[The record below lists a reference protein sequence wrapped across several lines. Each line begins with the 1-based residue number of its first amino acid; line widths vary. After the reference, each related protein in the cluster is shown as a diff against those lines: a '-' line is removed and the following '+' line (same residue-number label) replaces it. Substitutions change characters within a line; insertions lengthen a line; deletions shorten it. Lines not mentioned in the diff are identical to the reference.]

1 VSRLRTLA
9 GALIWLAVI
18 VVIAF
23 GAVGIVAGMDHPPG
37 SDGRPDV
44 TAAGDAAVTP
54 MLDAANGDLAALA
67 DQVEALGTQ
76 ARGALAALN
85 SADPATGE
93 AAIAAG
99 DKLVADVTARTAALR
114 HELAAVPYIDTPTAG
129 LEVSNAVVERH
140 DRLVAALDATQGLDF
155 AWARLTIG
163 AVAATKMSELLA
175 THDSLV
181 GKAADSGVHAKYS
194 AALKLL
200 AQASAQLDSA
210 KVIRDQLVET
220 VDVSVL
226 DEWISRNATYDTALG
241 NLYKEIAKV
250 RGRVT
255 AATRAAVK
263 AEAAARA
270 MLPPDTRGLVV
281 IMADIGRGGMNGAV
295 ITIEEAKGK
304 LSDALD
310 ATAPSSGA
318 PSDSSG
324 PGDTPVA
331 TDSPPPS
338 GAP

>member
-1 VSRLRTLA
+1 MRRLRTLI

-18 VVIAF
+18 VVIAL
-23 GAVGIVAGMDHPPG
+23 GAAGIVAGMDHPPG

-44 TAAGDAAVTP
+44 TAAGDAEVTP
-54 MLDAANGDLAALA
+54 MLDAADADLSTLA

-85 SADPATGE
+85 SADPTTGD

-114 HELAAVPYIDTPTAG
+114 DELAVVPYVGTPTAG
-129 LEVSNAVVERH
+129 LTVSDAVVARH

-163 AVAATKMSELLA
+163 AVAATRMSGLLA
-175 THDSLV
+175 SHDSLV
-181 GKAADSGVHAKYS
+181 GQAADDGVHARY
-194 AALKLL
+194 ADALKLL
-200 AQASAQLDSA
+200 DQATTQLA
-210 KVIRDQLVET
+210 AARVIRDQLVDT

-226 DEWISRNATYDTALG
+226 DQWISRNADYDVALG
-241 NLYKEIAKV
+241 NLYKQISKV
-250 RGRVT
+250 NGKVT

-270 MLPPDTRGLVV
+270 KLPPDTRGLVV

-295 ITIEEAKGK
+295 IAIEEAKGK

-310 ATAPSSGA
+310 AESAPA
-318 PSDSSG
+318 DDSTG
-324 PGDTPVA
+324 PGDAPDA

-338 GAP
+338 STP